1 MGKLM
6 LASTF
11 APVSHML
18 GRLEPD
24 LKGRTVAFIPTASM
38 KDSTGFFNRMA
49 KWKLRALGLNV
60 QEIDVAVASYHDIKT
75 TIASSSMIYVTGGN
89 TFYLL
94 QSLRYSSADEL
105 IAQAVQ
111 EGKTYIGESAGAV
124 VAGPNIEYIK
134 RMDSEDP
141 APYLDS
147 NYAGLGLVDF
157 SIVPH
162 IGGPT
167 LGESAAD
174 IMRHDDGTRTLVPI
188 RDDQAVLVNG
198 PRVEIVDR

>member
-11 APVSHML
+11 GLVSH
-18 GRLEPD
+18 RLERIEPD
-24 LKGRTVAFIPTASM
+24 LKGKTVTFITTASK
-38 KDSTGFFNRMA
+38 KDSAGFFNRMA
-49 KWKLRALGLNV
+49 RWKLRALGLNV
-60 QEIDVAVASYHDIKT
+60 REIDVAVASYHDIKT
-75 TIASSSMIYVTGGN
+75 TIASSDMIYVTGGN

-94 QSLRYSSADEL
+94 QSLRYSSADA
-105 IAQAVQ
+105 IITQAVQ

-124 VAGPNIEYIK
+124 VAGPNIEYIN

-141 APYLDS
+141 APYLED
-147 NYAGLGLVDF
+147 YTGLGLVDF

-162 IGGPT
+162 IAGPA

-174 IMRHDDGTRTLVPI
+174 IMRHSDGTRRMIPI
-188 RDDQAVLVNG
+188 RDDQAILVNG
-198 PRVEIVDR
+198 PNVELIER